1 MKAAPHPRQA
11 ARLAAL
17 QSYEILDTPR
27 ESDFDELVELAAT
40 ICGTPIS
47 VVNLIDADR
56 QWFKAETGLGVRE
69 TPLDTSL
76 CAHAILEQDFM
87 EIEDTLTDR
96 RMADN
101 ALCTGEPGLRF
112 YAGALLQTEDGLP
125 LGTLCVLDYRSRKLD
140 DFQRRSLQVI
150 ARQVMKQLDLRRA
163 LKIQN
168 TLVKEID
175 HRVKNSLQAVSS
187 LVALQRGQ
195 SKDASVKAALDDV
208 AARLQTIS
216 LVHDE
221 LSLAGASETVDLGRY
236 LNRLGNL
243 LGRNAGGNVAVVV
256 EAKPLIVDSRLA
268 SSVGMIVSEF
278 AANSLKHAFPD
289 GRAGTI
295 RIAMR
300 GVEDGMAE
308 LVCADDGVGASPAAG
323 VGKPGLGLRIIAASV
338 SQIGGRMQQSEAGPG
353 LSLRIVFPLTH
364 AASVVQPALPA

>member
-1 MKAAPHPRQA
+1 VKAALHPRQA

-17 QSYEILDTPR
+17 HSYEILDTPR

-40 ICGTPIS
+40 ICGAPIS

-87 EIEDTLTDR
+87 EIEDTLADR

-101 ALCTGEPGLRF
+101 SLCTGEPGLRF
-112 YAGALLQTEDGLP
+112 YAGALLKTEDGLP
-125 LGTLCVLDYRSRKLD
+125 LGTLCVLDYRSRRLD
-140 DFQRRSLQVI
+140 DFQRRSLKVI

-163 LKIQN
+163 LKAQN

-175 HRVKNSLQAVSS
+175 HRVKNSLQSVSS
-187 LVALQRGQ
+187 LVALQRMR
-195 SKDASVKAALDDV
+195 SKDEHVRAALDEV

-236 LNRLGNL
+236 LDRLGGL
-243 LGRNAGGNVAVVV
+243 LARNASGDVKVLVTG
-256 EAKPLIVDSRLA
+256 EALMANSRLA

-278 AANSLKHAFPD
+278 VANSLKHAFPD

-295 RIAMR
+295 RIKLR
-300 GVEDGMAE
+300 DIGEGMAE
-308 LVCADDGVGASPAAG
+308 LSCADDGVGAPAAG
-323 VGKPGLGLRIIAASV
+323 DTGKAGLGMKIIAASV
-338 SQIGGRMQQSEAGPG
+338 SQIGGRLERPEAVPG
-353 LSLRIVFPLTH
+353 VQLRVVFRPTH
-364 AASVVQPALPA
+364 VV